1 MPHELAS
8 IIVGTLTTGFIYGLI
23 GLGFVSIY
31 RSTGVMSFAQGSFM
45 LIGALLYYSATTK
58 SWHLD
63 PVSGIVVLTVA
74 MFLVGCVVYRTVL
87 GRILG
92 LDPLVIS
99 IATLGLSIV
108 LQMICF
114 MIWGPSIVQYRPM
127 LSFTGHDIGLNL
139 RFSEAQWFTIGVGVV
154 VTALLMY
161 ITGYT
166 RLGLSMRAI
175 AQSPHLSAYS
185 GINVRGLS
193 TVAWGIGASTAGI
206 AGAVYGLIVT
216 QVDPGSLPSVGLLA
230 FPAMLLGGLDS
241 IGGAIVGG
249 FLLAIIQNVTQV
261 TIGSIWQD
269 VTSYGALLIILFVRP
284 QGLFG
289 SPVVARL

>member
-1 MPHELAS
+1 MPQELAN
-8 IIVGTLTTGFIYGLI
+8 IIVGTITLGFVYGLI

-45 LIGALLYYSATTK
+45 LIGAMLYYTITTQPG
-58 SWHLD
+58 HQDAVTGL
-63 PVSGIVVLTVA
+63 VLMAVA
-74 MFLVGCVVYRTVL
+74 MFLVGCAVYRAVL

-92 LDPLVIS
+92 LDPLTVS

-108 LQMICF
+108 LQMIAF
-114 MIWGPSIVQYRPM
+114 MIWGPSIVQYRSM

-139 RFSEAQWFTIGVGVV
+139 RFNQVQLFTIVVGIVI
-154 VTALLMY
+154 TAGLAY
-161 ITGYT
+161 ITGRT

-175 AQSPHLSAYS
+175 AESPSLAAYT
-185 GINVRGLS
+185 GINVRRLS
-193 TVAWGIGASTAGI
+193 TVAWGIGAATAAV
-206 AGAVYGLIVT
+206 AGVVYGLAT

-241 IGGAIVGG
+241 IAGAVVGG
-249 FLLAIIQNVTQV
+249 FLLAAIQNVTQV
-261 TIGSIWQD
+261 TVGSIWQD
-269 VTSYGALLIILFVRP
+269 VTSYGVLLIVLFVRP